1 MEVIIYG
8 SGAVG
13 STLGALLH
21 KHAKV
26 TLIGEKHHITQI
38 NQNNLQISGQVE
50 KTINIPAAATIDHIP
65 KNTVIFLTTKI
76 YDLEPALKILSKK
89 VQEDTI
95 VIPLQN
101 SLDIKKK
108 VQEFLPNTTILRGL
122 TTLGSTFLE
131 PGKIIYNDKGEL
143 FLENK
148 ASNDLI
154 NLCKKVMPTKTI
166 SNILEMEWK
175 KLIFNCITNPLTAL
189 LNIPNKD
196 LSSPGIVEIQEKL
209 YEECLEVAKA
219 EGMTFQEDLLSTCNS
234 YMASSDNL
242 SSMLQDIMKKKK
254 TEIDYLNGLIVEK
267 AKKHGI
273 SSPYNNAICLL
284 IKARENL

>member
-1 MEVIIYG
+1 MEVIMYG

-13 STLGALLH
+13 SSLGALLH

-50 KTINIPAAATIDHIP
+50 KTINIPAATSIDHIP

-101 SLDIKKK
+101 SLDIKQK

-148 ASNDLI
+148 APDDLI

-166 SNILEMEWK
+166 GNILEMEWK

-189 LNIPNKD
+189 LNIPNKEIHTLAD
-196 LSSPGIVEIQEKL
+196 IQEKL

-219 EGMTFQEDLLSTCNS
+219 EGMTFQEDLLSACNS

-273 SSPYNNAICLL
+273 PSPYNNAICLL